1 MRQPTALRP
10 PSLFVRTGFTWPAY
24 LMLGYY
30 AFLQAAL
37 GPLTPFLQGE
47 LHLTYTQT
55 SLLTSAFALATILVG
70 LIGGGPARLWSRRAR
85 FWLGGIG
92 MWVGAAVLMVSPSF
106 VLALIG
112 PFLMGAFGTV
122 IRTAIEGGLAD
133 LHQGQRA
140 TALTEANVIAS
151 IGVSSVPLFIGGL
164 QALELGWRPAL
175 LVPLIV
181 LSLLYWRFHRTEV
194 PEQSA
199 MPAIQEQNQQ
209 RFPSVFWLCW
219 LAMVCCVAMEWCMIV
234 WSAVLLKNTSGL
246 SVNEAATSVS
256 LFFVA
261 EVLGRLIGSRLAGKM
276 ETTFLLLIALSTTA
290 LGFPLFWLSPLI
302 PLKLSG
308 LVLTG
313 LGIANLYPLTL
324 SAALSVTPTRANA
337 TSGRFAF
344 GIGVAIF
351 TAPLIL
357 GRMADALSIQRAFS
371 VVLGLLFGA
380 SVLTLLVH
388 RLRGRGERR
397 GKRLKDAR

>member
-1 MRQPTALRP
+1 MRQPAALRP
-10 PSLFVRTGFTWPAY
+10 PSLFVCTGFTWPAY

-70 LIGGGPARLWSRRAR
+70 LIGGGSARLWSRRAR
-85 FWLGGIG
+85 FWGGAIG
-92 MWVGAAVLMVSPSF
+92 MWVGAAVLMFSPSF
-106 VLALIG
+106 LLAIIG
-112 PFLMGAFGTV
+112 PFLMGIFGTV
-122 IRTAIEGGLAD
+122 VRTAIEGGLAD
-133 LHQGQRA
+133 LHQRQRT

-151 IGVSSVPLFIGGL
+151 IGASLVPLFIGGL
-164 QALELGWRPAL
+164 QALDIGWRPTL

-181 LSLLYWRFHRTEV
+181 LSLLYWHFHRIKI
-194 PEQSA
+194 PEESRIS
-199 MPAIQEQNQQ
+199 AIQEQHQQ

-219 LAMVCCVAMEWCMIV
+219 LVMVCCVAMEWCMIV

-246 SVNEAATSVS
+246 SANEAATSVS

-261 EVLGRLIGSRLAGKM
+261 EVLGRLIGSRLTGKT
-276 ETTFLLLIALSTTA
+276 ETTTLLLIALSTTA
-290 LGFPLFWLSPLI
+290 LGFPFFWLSPLM

-313 LGIANLYPLTL
+313 LGIANLYPFPL

-337 TSGRFAF
+337 TSGCFAF

-351 TAPLIL
+351 AAPLIL
-357 GRMADALSIQRAFS
+357 GRMADALSIQRAYS
-371 VVLGLLFGA
+371 VVLGLLFVAGIF
-380 SVLTLLVH
+380 TLLVH
-388 RLRGRGERR
+388 RLIGRGERR
-397 GKRLKDAR
+397 GKRLKDA

>member
-1 MRQPTALRP
+1 
-10 PSLFVRTGFTWPAY
+10 
-24 LMLGYY
+24 
-30 AFLQAAL
+30 
-37 GPLTPFLQGE
+37 
-47 LHLTYTQT
+47 
-55 SLLTSAFALATILVG
+55 
-70 LIGGGPARLWSRRAR
+70 
-85 FWLGGIG
+85 
-92 MWVGAAVLMVSPSF
+92 
-106 VLALIG
+106 
-112 PFLMGAFGTV
+112 
-122 IRTAIEGGLAD
+122 
-133 LHQGQRA
+133 
-140 TALTEANVIAS
+140 
-151 IGVSSVPLFIGGL
+151 
-164 QALELGWRPAL
+164 
-175 LVPLIV
+175 
-181 LSLLYWRFHRTEV
+181 
-194 PEQSA
+194 
-199 MPAIQEQNQQ
+199 
-209 RFPSVFWLCW
+209 
-219 LAMVCCVAMEWCMIV
+219 MIV